1 MLVVYYYL
9 VPFANFM
16 GAISMLN
23 SIILA
28 IVSVSL
34 ILSIVMVTIL
44 LHLNVMERRKEIGI
58 LKSMGSRKNDI
69 KAIFYAESFF
79 LGVAI
84 WLSSILT
91 VSILN
96 IIINTYISK
105 AVQWNSQQLR
115 LSIGFE
121 NAFLL
126 LAISIATSII
136 ASIYPINRAVSIDP
150 VKVLNE

>member
-1 MLVVYYYL
+1 
-9 VPFANFM
+9 M

-23 SIILA
+23 YIILA

-44 LHLNVMERRKEIGI
+44 LHLNVMDRRKEIGI

-96 IIINTYISK
+96 IILNTYISK